1 MKKIWLAI
9 SCCAFIAACSNSE
22 TSEGE
27 SYYDRESATE
37 APVYSDST
45 SEAEVSASTRQS
57 EVDTSIN
64 DIGTDRAPSGTP
76 AAENRTSTTTTA
88 ATANTSTAT
97 NTNAAANKNGA
108 AKPAAVQENYEKG
121 KNLIATSDCLA
132 CHQIDKKLV
141 GPAYQEVAAKY
152 EFNDKNVDYLA
163 GKIIEGG
170 AGVWGQIPM
179 SPHPDLSRENA
190 KEMAKYVLS
199 LKK

>member
-1 MKKIWLAI
+1 MAI
-9 SCCAFIAACSNSE
+9 SCFAFLTACSNSE

-27 SYYDRESATE
+27 SYYDREAVTE
-37 APVYSDST
+37 TPVYDNSA

-76 AAENRTSTTTTA
+76 ATANTSSTATTTA
-88 ATANTSTAT
+88 AAANTSTTPSKTTA
-97 NTNAAANKNGA
+97 A
-108 AKPAAVQENYEKG
+108 AKPAAVQENYDKG

-152 EFNDKNVDYLA
+152 EFNDKNIDYLS

-179 SPHPDLSRENA
+179 SPHPDLSRDNA
-190 KEMAKYVLS
+190 KEMAKYILS
-199 LKK
+199 LK